1 MVALRQIKSISRANK
16 MREALISESLIKA
29 MFAPC
34 CVMNSSID
42 LLHRDPLVLS
52 EQTFASYLKEA
63 LPNTACLCISYIAII
78 SSTLA
83 ISQSVMSVRFYIS
96 VEPCVVS
103 PQGIKLFAKNSKIK
117 YNR

>member
-1 MVALRQIKSISRANK
+1 
-16 MREALISESLIKA
+16 
-29 MFAPC
+29 MFAPR

-63 LPNTACLCISYIAII
+63 LPKTACLCISCIAII

-83 ISQSVMSVRFYIS
+83 ILQSVMSVRSYPS
-96 VEPCVVS
+96 VELSVVS
-103 PQGIKLFAKNSKIK
+103 PRGIKLFAKNLKIK